1 MTDTGGQK
9 VVWCPWTSLLL
20 TSLNLRV
27 LLHGLWTKGLRW
39 KAFSSRPQGA
49 RQGFMRW
56 EVNLNSLAW
65 EILSKRQRKI
75 LAFAFLGLENCTWQL
90 TPSALY
96 FPGKSRV
103 EITLLSDVAA
113 CGEGW
118 RHSTD
123 GMWWGA
129 RAELYAISALVS
141 FACIIHVTP
150 TNYLGLAPSKRR
162 NVVDLSEGIFSLLH
176 HAAQSRLHIGEVSS
190 PFSDT
195 VKLRLLIFS

>member
-1 MTDTGGQK
+1 MSTNIPPPHFFKPRGSPSQAVNEGSTVKSLQQPPAR
-9 VVWCPWTSLLL
+9 CTSRFYEVGSEPY
-20 TSLNLRV
+20 SLCR
-27 LLHGLWTKGLRW
+27 
-39 KAFSSRPQGA
+39 
-49 RQGFMRW
+49 
-56 EVNLNSLAW
+56 

-75 LAFAFLGLENCTWQL
+75 LAFAFLELENCTWRL
-90 TPSALY
+90 TPSALF

-103 EITLLSDVAA
+103 EITLLSDAAA

-123 GMWWGA
+123 GLWGGGGA

-176 HAAQSRLHIGEVSS
+176 HAAQSRLHIEEVSS
-190 PFSDT
+190 PFSDP